1 MEKSDL
7 VTVGL
12 DHRDDLVVSPFLF
25 LQRKLRSRNA
35 FKSEPYRS
43 LHQVTCGPY
52 EAECRGSA
60 AAVPRPEEVNAWLL

>member
-25 LQRKLRSRNA
+25 LQRKLRAREKGGAANSCH
-35 FKSEPYRS
+35 
-43 LHQVTCGPY
+43 LW
-52 EAECRGSA
+52 SA
-60 AAVPRPEEVNAWLL
+60 LRRPSPGVF